1 MAWRHPFSRAGIE
14 GASVP
19 IRIATVEAGRGL
31 LSRSSRGP
39 ERAAALVALTL
50 GSEELRDALLDEV
63 RASLPGP
70 AAQAF
75 FEQDQLR
82 YLDRGQRALARS
94 GASD

>member
-1 MAWRHPFSRAGIE
+1 
-14 GASVP
+14 
-19 IRIATVEAGRGL
+19 
-31 LSRSSRGP
+31 
-39 ERAAALVALTL
+39 VALTL

>member
-1 MAWRHPFSRAGIE
+1 M
-14 GASVP
+14 
-19 IRIATVEAGRGL
+19 

-39 ERAAALVALTL
+39 ERAAVLVALTL